1 MRKLKLYLHTTID
14 GFVAGA
20 NGEMDWIHVDDEIF
34 DYTSKLTETSDTYL
48 MGRKTFDM
56 MEGYWPS
63 AGKQANASKHD
74 INHSNWYNR
83 VPKVIIS
90 KTLKD
95 KNIPNTNIISEN
107 LPEQIITLKKQ
118 SGDDIIIFGSPST
131 AHSLMENNL
140 IDEYGLFINPLI
152 LGIGIPYFK
161 KFQKE
166 IKLDI
171 VDSKLFSSGVVAL
184 RYLRK

>member
-1 MRKLKLYLHTTID
+1 
-14 GFVAGA
+14 
-20 NGEMDWIHVDDEIF
+20 MDWIHVDDEIF

-63 AGKQANASKHD
+63 AGKQPNASKHD

-90 KTLKD
+90 KTLKG
-95 KNIPNTNIISEN
+95 KNIPNTKIISEN
-107 LPEQIITLKKQ
+107 LPEQIMTLKKQ

-140 IDEYGLFINPLI
+140 IDEYGLFINPII

-166 IKLDI
+166 LKLDI
-171 VDSKLFSSGVVAL
+171 VESKLFSSGVVAL
-184 RYLRK
+184 RYIIK

>member
-14 GFVAGA
+14 GLVAGA

-48 MGRKTFDM
+48 VGRKTFDM
-56 MEGYWPS
+56 MEGHWPS
-63 AGKQANASKHD
+63 AGKQPNASKHD

-90 KTLKD
+90 KTLKG
-95 KNIPNTNIISEN
+95 KNIPNTKIISEN
-107 LPEQIITLKKQ
+107 LPEQITTLKKQ

-140 IDEYGLFINPLI
+140 IDE
-152 LGIGIPYFK
+152 
-161 KFQKE
+161 
-166 IKLDI
+166 
-171 VDSKLFSSGVVAL
+171 
-184 RYLRK
+184 